1 MSAGECWAFADD
13 DADAARSVGQQR
25 LAVPCLGRQMPH
37 MKRACSLARYSRRV
51 ADYGTIRAVPWMAE
65 IGRFVNPLAAATQG
79 GQESE

>member
-1 MSAGECWAFADD
+1 
-13 DADAARSVGQQR
+13 
-25 LAVPCLGRQMPH
+25 